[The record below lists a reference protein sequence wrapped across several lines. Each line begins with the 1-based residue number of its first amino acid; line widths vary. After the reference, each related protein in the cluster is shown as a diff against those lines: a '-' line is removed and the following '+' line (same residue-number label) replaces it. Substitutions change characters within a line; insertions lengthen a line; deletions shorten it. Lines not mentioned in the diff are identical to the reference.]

1 MFFVKGIPDLTPRT
15 RQFAPGSIVGDI
27 PMVPFITPIPRHRWC
42 LPGTS
47 AIDLHTKACDKP
59 GA

>member
-27 PMVPFITPIPRHRWC
+27 PMVTSITPHHGLIRGIPV
-42 LPGTS
+42 PV
-47 AIDLHTKACDKP
+47 AIDLHTKGCDKP